1 MGKPSALGA
10 ISGSVAGLATITQAS
25 GFVEPFPAVLIGLMG
40 GVICFTMVAVVK
52 SKFGYDD
59 SLDAFGVHGIG
70 GIIGCTMTG
79 VFGTN
84 LINDGL
90 KLANGQ
96 SAPIGW
102 VDGNAKQI
110 VNQMEGA
117 AIAIF
122 VAVVGSLV
130 ALKIADMVSGLKM
143 SEAEQ
148 ADGMDVVI
156 HGEEGYSLDS

>member
-25 GFVEPFPAVLIGLMG
+25 GFVEPFPALIGLMG

-70 GIIGCTMTG
+70 GIIGYTMTG

-84 LINDGL
+84 
-90 KLANGQ
+90 
-96 SAPIGW
+96 
-102 VDGNAKQI
+102 
-110 VNQMEGA
+110 
-117 AIAIF
+117 
-122 VAVVGSLV
+122 
-130 ALKIADMVSGLKM
+130 
-143 SEAEQ
+143 
-148 ADGMDVVI
+148 
-156 HGEEGYSLDS
+156 